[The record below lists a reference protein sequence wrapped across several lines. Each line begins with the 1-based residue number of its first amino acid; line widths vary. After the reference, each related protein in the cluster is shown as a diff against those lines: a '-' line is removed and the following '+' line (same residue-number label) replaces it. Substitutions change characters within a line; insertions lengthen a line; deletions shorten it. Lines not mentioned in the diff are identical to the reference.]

1 MSLPPCW
8 LQKPIIVFGSDHA
21 GYMLKEVLK
30 EYAEKLGYA
39 VEDVGAFNADS
50 TDDYPDFVIPAAKKV
65 AASKGKKR
73 GVVLG
78 GSGEGECIAANKVK
92 GVRAGLIYDPFTA
105 AKSREHNDT
114 NVACFGGRTIT
125 KDTAYAKRLLKIWL
139 ETPFSRDAR
148 HVRRLKKISRYER

>member
-1 MSLPPCW
+1 MLTKK
-8 LQKPIIVFGSDHA
+8 QKPVIVFGSDHA
-21 GYMLKEVLK
+21 GYVLKEVLK
-30 EYAEKLGYA
+30 EYALKLGYDI
-39 VEDVGAFNADS
+39 EDVGAFNAEPI
-50 TDDYPDFVIPAAKKV
+50 DDYPDFVIPAAEKVVKSAGKKV
-65 AASKGKKR
+65 

-125 KDTAYAKRLLKIWL
+125 KDPAYTKRLLKTWL
-139 ETPFSRDAR
+139 ETPFSHDAR
-148 HVRRLKKISRYER
+148 HLRRLKKISRYES